1 MWKLIIIIFIIF
13 NIIAFVIPKNIN
25 KIEIYATCFF
35 AFSYGLITDI
45 ILDLHYHLY
54 GYIHKGFDWGGLLS
68 TFLYFPSISYLFL
81 NFFPFEKRLLNK
93 IYYILGWS
101 IFSIIFEWFTLIT
114 GFFYYNGWK
123 FWYSGLLY
131 PLIFS
136 SLVLNMKFVK
146 RINQYADGQN

>member
-81 NFFPFEKRLLNK
+81 NFFPFKKRLLRK
-93 IYYILGWS
+93 IYYVLGWS
-101 IFSIIFEWFTLIT
+101 IFSIIFEWFTLKT
-114 GFFYYNGWK
+114 GFFYYTEWK
-123 FWYSGLLY
+123 IWYSGLLY

-146 RINQYADGQN
+146 RINQ